1 MTSIKTFNGEK
12 FEKNSWRYIIF
23 ATVFIWIIL
32 MSILSWNF
40 VWAVVLFFLLWWY
53 LYYTLNINQS
63 IEIKINGWVLIVWDK
78 TVARSN
84 YIWFV
89 IEIDVKSDSIK
100 NLVFVWDK
108 SHNIF
113 TINDDINNVSSF
125 LNELVKYIPHLDNYD
140 QSFFE
145 KVSRK
150 FQL

>member
-12 FEKNSWRYIIF
+12 FEKNSRRYIIF

-53 LYYTLNINQS
+53 LYYTLTANQV
-63 IEIKINGWVLIVWDK
+63 IEIKIIDGNLIIWDK
-78 TVARSN
+78 NVPRSN

-89 IEIDVKSDSIK
+89 VEIDVKSDSIK
-100 NLVFVWDK
+100 NLVFVWEK

-113 TINDDINNVSSF
+113 TVNDDINNVSSF
-125 LNELVKYIPHLDNYD
+125 LNILVNYIPHMDNYG

-145 KVSRK
+145 KLSRK